1 MPEAAGSI
9 GIRPRTRQSQGW
21 FDSGNAHGQGRY
33 TAKKSLFFQVFP
45 MIGIW
50 PICGRCDGKKKQ
62 HKVFRKMECPQV
74 QAFHFPRCPTGAYKC
89 LADSYAW

>member
-1 MPEAAGSI
+1 MPEGAGSI
-9 GIRPRTRQSQGW
+9 GISPCTRQSQGGL
-21 FDSGNAHGQGRY
+21 DSGIAHGQRRY
-33 TAKKSLFFQVFP
+33 TVKKSLFSQVFP

-50 PICGRCDGKKKQ
+50 LICGRCDGEKEQ
-62 HKVFRKMECPQV
+62 HKVFWKMECPQV